1 MIRNLVFDMGNVLL
15 EYRTARMLARF
26 FSGEEDRAL
35 IDRELFNGP
44 EWVKADLG
52 ECTGEEQFLGVSKRV
67 PQRLH
72 AALQACING
81 WQADMIPM
89 PQSQRFVAEMKEKGY
104 GLYVLSNASPLFYEC
119 FPRFGHIE
127 IFDGMVV
134 SCDYHVLKPDE
145 RIYRILLDRYGLV
158 PEESVFIDDNPAN
171 AAAASAL
178 GIKGI
183 VFTGAEALRKTLDE
197 LLNADNQ

>member
-1 MIRNLVFDMGNVLL
+1 M
-15 EYRTARMLARF
+15 
-26 FSGEEDRAL
+26 
-35 IDRELFNGP
+35 
-44 EWVKADLG
+44 
-52 ECTGEEQFLGVSKRV
+52 
-67 PQRLH
+67 H

-104 GLYVLSNASPLFYEC
+104 GLYVLSNASPLFYEY

-145 RIYRILLDRYGLV
+145 RIYRILLEKFHLK
-158 PEESVFIDDNPAN
+158 PEECLFFDDRPENVQGAREVGMN
-171 AAAASAL
+171 SE
-178 GIKGI
+178 
-183 VFTGAEALRKTLDE
+183 VFTGDWENLRRTYQL
-197 LLNADNQ
+197 

>member
-15 EYRTARMLARF
+15 EYRTARTLARY
-26 FSGEEDRAL
+26 FSGAEDRAL

-145 RIYRILLDRYGLV
+145 RIYRILLEKFHLK
-158 PEESVFIDDNPAN
+158 PEECLFFDDRPENVQGAREVGMN
-171 AAAASAL
+171 SE
-178 GIKGI
+178 
-183 VFTGAEALRKTLDE
+183 VFTGDWENLRRTYQL
-197 LLNADNQ
+197 